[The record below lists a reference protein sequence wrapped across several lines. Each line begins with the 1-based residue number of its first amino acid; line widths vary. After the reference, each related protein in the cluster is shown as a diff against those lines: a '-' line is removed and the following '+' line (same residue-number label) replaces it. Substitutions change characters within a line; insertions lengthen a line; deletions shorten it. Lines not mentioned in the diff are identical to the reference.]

1 MGFSIRAVVRYL
13 SFDGTSRYV
22 VQVSHARL
30 PVSSRPFLFSPY
42 RSEAGGAFAP
52 VVPVAL
58 PCGKENGTPCQVGRH
73 LWRSRK
79 TGPKFPL
86 LVVRCSTHKRA
97 MTIYPPGHYPYGRKP
112 LQQLSPDGTQ
122 PLVAQEDSSG
132 VVGPRLKTDFG
143 ETLFQAALDAAEGRA
158 WLRKSTGA
166 ETDRYWSEQER
177 QLVIAQG
184 MTGVAEDLDS
194 KVREGISRILGV
206 ELLVLLEE
214 ARRQAEDAGYRSRGR
229 SIVRVLD
236 AAPRSLCLVDRLYV
250 AAHLAGF
257 RGPPVRIEEKTGRL
271 VTDPFHVVE
280 RSSKVTP
287 QTGLDR
293 QRIGNMPAAEGST

>member
-1 MGFSIRAVVRYL
+1 ME
-13 SFDGTSRYV
+13 
-22 VQVSHARL
+22 VSHAAP

-42 RSEAGGAFAP
+42 RSEAGGALAP

-58 PCGKENGTPCQVGRH
+58 PCGEGNGTPCQVASH
-73 LWRSRK
+73 LWRPRK

-86 LVVRCSTHKRA
+86 LVVRCKTHGRA
-97 MTIYPPGHYPYGRKP
+97 TTIYPPGHYPYGRQP
-112 LQQLSPDGTQ
+112 LQQLSPDGAQ
-122 PLVAQEDSSG
+122 PLVAQGDGSG
-132 VVGPRLKTDFG
+132 VVGSRLKTDFG

-158 WLRKSTGA
+158 WLRKSTAA

-184 MTGVAEDLDS
+184 MTGVAEDLDL
-194 KVREGISRILGV
+194 KVRERISRVLDV
-206 ELLVLLEE
+206 DLLVLLEE
-214 ARRQAEDAGYRSRGR
+214 ARRQAEDTGYRSRGR

-250 AAHLAGF
+250 AAHLSGF

-271 VTDPFHVVE
+271 LTDPFHVVE
-280 RSSKVTP
+280 RSSKPAP
-287 QTGLDR
+287 QPGLDR